1 MKNSRIYKIL
11 LPFFLMMFITN
22 YVFADDISPLD
33 DNFDIYEVLE
43 DAESIETNSSSSEL
57 PTINSRAY
65 VVIDRKSNTVLVGKN
80 ENQKKKMASTTKI
93 MTALIVI
100 ENCDLSETVEIS
112 KKSASTG
119 GSRLGLKTGDK
130 ITVYDLLY
138 GLMMRS
144 GNDSAVALAEH
155 TAGSIS
161 IFADL
166 MNQKAVEL
174 GLSNTHFVT
183 PHGLDEDEHYTT
195 AYELALLSNYAM
207 NNEIFAKIVGTKNYT
222 ITING
227 YPKTLTN
234 TNELLG
240 SLNGVYGIKTGFTNG
255 ANRCLV
261 TCCKRGEMDLICVVL
276 GADTKKYRTT
286 DSIKLLEYSFSNFKY
301 VNIEEMVS
309 NYFETWKENNK
320 NSFTIN
326 KGISSYLDL
335 KYEDLEHSTIPI
347 RNDLVDKFQFY
358 ITCDYIL
365 DSPIS
370 KGTSIGTI
378 TLSLEDKTIYSG
390 NIITDSDVEKKSI
403 FDYMLYFYKN
413 FYNIFDD
420 FGDGEKMIFL
430 RPQIHKNYFLF
441 YIFFY
446 VFNYI
451 SYCNNFFS
459 ITVWNFYIK
468 FFF

>member
-1 MKNSRIYKIL
+1 MKSSSIYKIL

-112 KKSASTG
+112 KKSASTR

-161 IFADL
+161 SFADL

-358 ITCDYIL
+358 ITCDYVL

-420 FGDGEKMIFL
+420 FGDGEKMIFS
-430 RPQIHKNYFLF
+430 PSPNP
-441 YIFFY
+441 
-446 VFNYI
+446 
-451 SYCNNFFS
+451 
-459 ITVWNFYIK
+459 
-468 FFF
+468 